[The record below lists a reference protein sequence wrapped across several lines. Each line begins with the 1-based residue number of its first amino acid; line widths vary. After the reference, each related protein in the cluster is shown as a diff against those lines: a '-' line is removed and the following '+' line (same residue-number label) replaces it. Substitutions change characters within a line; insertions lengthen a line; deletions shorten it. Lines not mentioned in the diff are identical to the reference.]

1 MITAIYDCR
10 SKQEYIYRTNKIR
23 EIAGASRLLADVYS
37 ILLNETGLKIDQ
49 IWKEDAEQN
58 KPFGKEKFMESGM
71 DGAVIYEGGGNL
83 YTLFKDEDT
92 YRSANRALQTDSAV
106 PSF

>member
-49 IWKEDAEQN
+49 
-58 KPFGKEKFMESGM
+58 S
-71 DGAVIYEGGGNL
+71 
-83 YTLFKDEDT
+83 
-92 YRSANRALQTDSAV
+92 
-106 PSF
+106 